1 MKKIISTLCM
11 ALTAVAMMAQ
21 NPVITFEKTE
31 HDFGKINEA
40 DGRVSVVFSFKN
52 EGMAPLVLSNVRAS
66 CGCTTPTWTK
76 EPVEP
81 GQSGSITVTYNPN
94 GRPGRFQKTVT
105 ITSNASEPTKK
116 VYIKGE
122 VIPKQAKPVN
132 KYTVAV
138 GELSMKTTTL
148 DLGTVKKGE
157 NKSGELEYAN
167 MTKEDHTVKLATRP
181 ADSYIINQVTLP
193 SVKANEVGKFVFA
206 LESAN
211 TKLYGP
217 IEVYAYVEIDGK
229 AVQDDAHKL
238 TIKADIVEDFS
249 KMTVEQK
256 QQAPIMEIDAHKL
269 TIKADI
275 VEDFSKMTVEQ
286 KQQAPI
292 MEMATNINLGKVA
305 AGKTL
310 KTSFPIKNIGVNPLE
325 VRRAYCADSNLR
337 LKASKPIKSGKK
349 GAVTVEINAKEM
361 EPGAYSRHLQIISND
376 YEHSKKQVTVYW
388 IVE

>member
-11 ALTAVAMMAQ
+11 ALAAVAMMAQ
-21 NPVITFEKTE
+21 DPVITFEKTE

-40 DGRVSVVFSFKN
+40 DGRVSVVFAFKN

-81 GQSGSITVTYNPN
+81 GQTGSITVTYNPN

-105 ITSNASEPTKK
+105 ITSNATEPTKK

-148 DLGTVKKGE
+148 DLGVIKKGE
-157 NKSGELEYAN
+157 HKNGELEYAN
-167 MTKEDHTVKLATRP
+167 LSKEDHTVKLATRA
-181 ADSYIINQVTLP
+181 ADAYVINQVTLET
-193 SVKANEVGKFVFA
+193 VKPNEIGKFVFA
-206 LESAN
+206 IESEN
-211 TKLYGP
+211 TKQYGP
-217 IEVYAYVEIDGK
+217 VEVYAYVEIDGK

-249 KMTVEQK
+249 KLTTEQK
-256 QQAPIMEIDAHKL
+256 QQAPILE
-269 TIKADI
+269 T
-275 VEDFSKMTVEQ
+275 
-286 KQQAPI
+286 
-292 MEMATNINLGKVA
+292 ATEINLGKAA
-305 AGKTL
+305 AGKVL
-310 KTSFPIKNIGVNPLE
+310 KGQLAVKNNGVNPLE
-325 VRRAYCADSNLR
+325 IRRVYSADNKIVAKNP
-337 LKASKPIKSGKK
+337 KAVKSGKK
-349 GAVTVEINAKEM
+349 GNITIEVNTKDLQ
-361 EPGAYSRHLQIISND
+361 PGAYSREILVITND
-376 YEHSKKQVTVYW
+376 YERSQQKVNVNFTV
-388 IVE
+388 E

>member
-1 MKKIISTLCM
+1 MKKIFSTLCM

-40 DGRVSVVFSFKN
+40 DGRVSVVFAFKN

-81 GQSGSITVTYNPN
+81 GQTGSITVTYNPN

-132 KYTVAV
+132 KYNVSV

-148 DLGTVKKGE
+148 DLGVVKKGE
-157 NKSGELEYAN
+157 HTNGELEYAN
-167 MTKEDHTVKLATRP
+167 MTKEDHSVKLATRS
-181 ADSYIINQVTLP
+181 ADAYIINQVSLP
-193 SVKANEVGKFVFA
+193 NPKANEIGKFIFA
-206 LESAN
+206 LESEN

-229 AVQDDAHKL
+229 AIHDDAHKL

-249 KMTVEQK
+249 NMTVEQK
-256 QQAPIMEIDAHKL
+256 QQAPIMEVAN
-269 TIKADI
+269 
-275 VEDFSKMTVEQ
+275 
-286 KQQAPI
+286 
-292 MEMATNINLGKVA
+292 NINLGKVA
-305 AGKTL
+305 AGKVL
-310 KTSFPIKNIGVNPLE
+310 KGQLPIKNTGVNPLE
-325 VRRAYCADSNLR
+325 VRRAYCADNQVNAKTP
-337 LKASKPIKSGKK
+337 KAIKSGKK
-349 GAVTVEINAKEM
+349 GNIAVEINTKDM
-361 EPGAYSRHLQIISND
+361 KPGAYSREILVITND
-376 YEHSKKQVTVYW
+376 FERSQQKVTVNFT
-388 IVE
+388 VE

>member
-11 ALTAVAMMAQ
+11 ALAAVAMMAQ

-31 HDFGKINEA
+31 HDFGKINEG

-167 MTKEDHTVKLATRP
+167 MTKENHEVKLATRP

-193 SVKANEVGKFVFA
+193 RVKANEIGKFVFA

-249 KMTVEQK
+249 KMTVE
-256 QQAPIMEIDAHKL
+256 E
-269 TIKADI
+269 
-275 VEDFSKMTVEQ
+275 

-310 KTSFPIKNIGVNPLE
+310 KGQLAIKNTGLNPLE
-325 VRRAYCADSNLR
+325 VRRAYCADKQVNTKTP
-337 LKASKPIKSGKK
+337 KAIKSGKK
-349 GAVTVEINAKEM
+349 GNLTIEINTKDM
-361 EPGAYSRHLQIISND
+361 QPGAYSRELLVITND
-376 YEHSKKQVTVYW
+376 FERSQQKVTVNFT
-388 IVE
+388 VE